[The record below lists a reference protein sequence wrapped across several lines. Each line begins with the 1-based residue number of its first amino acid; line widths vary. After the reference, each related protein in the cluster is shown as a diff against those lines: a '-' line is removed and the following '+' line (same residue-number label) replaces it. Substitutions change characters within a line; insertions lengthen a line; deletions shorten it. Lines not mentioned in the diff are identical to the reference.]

1 MTKTKSM
8 CHAGLDPASIGLETD
23 TVSRRKQ
30 RFLLDRWSLYA
41 RRLDPGS
48 RPG

>member
-23 TVSRRKQ
+23 AVGRREAA
-30 RFLLDRWSLYA
+30 LLA
-41 RRLDPGS
+41 
-48 RPG
+48 